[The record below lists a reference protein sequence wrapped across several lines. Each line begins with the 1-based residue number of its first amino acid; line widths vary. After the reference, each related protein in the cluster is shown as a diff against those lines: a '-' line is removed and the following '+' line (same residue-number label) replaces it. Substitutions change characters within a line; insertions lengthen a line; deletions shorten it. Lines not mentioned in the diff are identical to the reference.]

1 MDYKLLFV
9 GRPVGEKGL
18 RDLLSA
24 LSLLQEFAWSLTIVG
39 EVPDEIELSA
49 VSFKHRLNITGAL
62 SNDIMP
68 RILNDH
74 DILIVPSHYEN
85 FGNIVIEGLACGI
98 VVIAAETGGIKSLIR
113 DNYNGLFFEPKNY
126 KELADR
132 IEYVFR
138 HPEQAQLLSEN
149 ALECSAKYDWKNI
162 AAATVKLLKR
172 FL

>member
-1 MDYKLLFV
+1 MDYKLVFV
-9 GRPVGEKGL
+9 GRPVREKGL
-18 RDLLSA
+18 CDLLSA
-24 LSLLQEFAWSLTIVG
+24 LSLLEQYSWKLTIVG
-39 EVPDEIELSA
+39 ELPDEIDLSTI
-49 VSFKHRLNITGAL
+49 SFKHRLHITGAL
-62 SNDIMP
+62 SNDLMP
-68 RILNDH
+68 QILNSH

-98 VVIAAETGGIKSLIR
+98 VIIASKTGGIKSLIR
-113 DNYNGLFFEPKNY
+113 NNCNGLFFEPKNY

-138 HPEQAQLLSEN
+138 HPEHAKLLSEN
-149 ALECSAKYDWKNI
+149 ALESSAIYDWKNI